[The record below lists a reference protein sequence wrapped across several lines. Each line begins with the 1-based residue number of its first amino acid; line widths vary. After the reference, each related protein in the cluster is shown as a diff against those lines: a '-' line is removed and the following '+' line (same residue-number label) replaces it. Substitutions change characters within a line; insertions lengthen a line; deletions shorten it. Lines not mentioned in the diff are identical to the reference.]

1 MRTSDSPYSEM
12 ERSVVMCGMPFIST
26 SSGTVMRRSTSSA
39 AWPGHW
45 VMNSTIGGERS
56 G

>member
-1 MRTSDSPYSEM
+1 MIVSRGS
-12 ERSVVMCGMPFIST
+12 PFIST
-26 SSGTVMRRSTSSA
+26 SIGTVMSRSTSSA

-45 VMNSTIGGERS
+45 VMISTIGGERS